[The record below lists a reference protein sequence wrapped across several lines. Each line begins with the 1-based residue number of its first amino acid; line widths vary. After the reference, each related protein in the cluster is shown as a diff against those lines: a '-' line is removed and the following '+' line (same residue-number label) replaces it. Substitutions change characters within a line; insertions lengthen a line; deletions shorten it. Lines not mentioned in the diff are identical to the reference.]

1 MPSNDTS
8 RPDEAQNAPVQRA
21 GSYEIQVAGP
31 DLEFKPVRLDD
42 ATPTGAQIAAALGHR
57 PDQQVTVLHWFGTT
71 IEDVRPEEIVK
82 LREGETRF
90 IAAPSDGAWRLTID
104 GQRIDWLA
112 RHISVATLR
121 RLANISAELSIYLER
136 EDEPDELLDENYQID
151 LGVRGVERLI
161 SRRATWKLNVQGELL
176 TLHAPTIVVREAL
189 QQAGFNPDQG
199 WHIYLKVEG
208 QPKEPVE
215 LDTIID
221 LRRKGIEKLRL
232 TPKDVINGEG
242 PSMPLRAFPVLNVD
256 EAFLNAKFPSW
267 EAVVDGGRQWIVLP
281 DFTLPPGY
289 SVQQVRLA
297 LEIQPTYP
305 AVEIDMFYLFPAVTL
320 NSGAQIPAADA
331 MVAIRDQQFQRWSRH
346 RTPAGPWKPGYDN
359 VKTHMAL
366 VDNAL
371 LKEVQQ

>member
-1 MPSNDTS
+1 MPSNDNS
-8 RPDEAQNAPVQRA
+8 RPDEAHNAPVQRA
-21 GSYEIQVAGP
+21 GSHEIQVAGP

-71 IEDVRPEEIVK
+71 IEDVRPDEIVK

-104 GQRIDWLA
+104 GQRIDWLT

-121 RLANISAELSIYLER
+121 RLANISAELSIYLEH

-215 LDTIID
+215 LDTVID

-267 EAVVDGGRQWIVLP
+267 EAVLDGGRQWIVLP

-289 SVQQVRLA
+289 SVQQVHLA

-305 AVEIDMFYLFPAVTL
+305 AVEIDMFYLSPAVTL
-320 NSGAQIPAADA
+320 SSGAQIPATEA
-331 MVAIRDQQFQRWSRH
+331 MVTIRGQQFQRWSRH
-346 RTPAGPWKPGYDN
+346 RTPTGPWKQGLDN

>member
-1 MPSNDTS
+1 MPSNDNS
-8 RPDEAQNAPVQRA
+8 RPDEAHNAPVQRA
-21 GSYEIQVAGP
+21 GSHEIQVAGP

-42 ATPTGAQIAAALGHR
+42 ATPTGAQIAAAMGHR

-71 IEDVRPEEIVK
+71 IEDVRPDEIVK

-104 GQRIDWLA
+104 GQRIDWLT

-121 RLANISAELSIYLER
+121 RLANISAELSIYLEH

-151 LGVRGVERLI
+151 LGVRGVEHLI

-215 LDTIID
+215 LDTVID

-289 SVQQVRLA
+289 SVQKVRLA

>member
-8 RPDEAQNAPVQRA
+8 RPDAAQNAPVQRA
-21 GSYEIQVAGP
+21 GSHEIQVAGP

-42 ATPTGAQIAAALGHR
+42 TTPTGAQIAAALGYR

-71 IEDVRPEEIVK
+71 IEDIRPDEIVK

-90 IAAPSDGAWRLTID
+90 IAAPSDGAWRLTFD

-121 RLANISAELSIYLER
+121 RLANIPSELSIYLEH
-136 EDEPDELLDENYQID
+136 EDEPDELLDESRQID
-151 LGVRGVERLI
+151 LGLRGVERLI

-189 QQAGFNPDQG
+189 HQAGFNPDQG

-215 LDTIID
+215 LDTVID

-267 EAVVDGGRQWIVLP
+267 EAVLDGGRQWILLP

-305 AVEIDMFYLFPAVTL
+305 AVEIDMFYMFPAVTL

-346 RTPAGPWKPGYDN
+346 RSPAGPWKPGYDN
-359 VKTHMAL
+359 VKTHLAL